1 VQVATSST
9 HLSHRRTRE
18 GGCPAPH
25 ATTPCNHQSRPPLLA
40 GCNKLHP
47 SPHRRTH
54 LPHRRTREG
63 GCPAPSR
70 TARGWPRSCRHRHTS
85 RCSADSPSLRPPHER
100 RCSPSREPS
109 ARRRCPLATTT
120 GAGTSLVRCLSWF
133 CASREPSAR
142 RRCPLATTTGA
153 GTSLV
158 RCLSWFCAVLQH
170 SWFARRLVPVPV
182 RPLSG
187 GAIGCA
193 CVASCE
199 GHGV

>member
-133 CASREPSAR
+133 CA
-142 RRCPLATTTGA
+142 
-153 GTSLV
+153 
-158 RCLSWFCAVLQH
+158 VLQH